1 MGLRSGRRGRTP
13 CLSTD
18 GKMILL
24 TRLNKRLVTVNADQ
38 IKTVEETPDTL
49 ITLMNGDQVLV
60 QEPMSEVVRK
70 TIDYYRELRAFDMP
84 AGRAAVGHAP

>member
-1 MGLRSGRRGRTP
+1 
-13 CLSTD
+13 
-18 GKMILL
+18 MILL
-24 TRLNKRLVTVNADQ
+24 TRLNNRPITVNADQ

-60 QEPMSEVVRK
+60 REAMSEVVRK
-70 TIDYYRELRAFDMP
+70 AIDYYRELRTFDMP

>member
-1 MGLRSGRRGRTP
+1 
-13 CLSTD
+13 
-18 GKMILL
+18 MILL
-24 TRLNKRLVTVNADQ
+24 TRLNNRQVTVNADQ

-60 QEPMSEVVRK
+60 REPMSEVVRK
-70 TIDYYRELRAFDMP
+70 AIDYYRQLRAFDMP